1 MMDPSSTNS
10 VNGFYNFLTRGIDDL
25 ERAFMSNSF
34 MSIQFLQRALSLL
47 RSFHTQLTLLVQKLH
62 LPVGEKWLDEYMD
75 ESSKLWEICHVLKQ
89 GVSSMENYYSAGLN
103 IAASLDAPHRRLSPQ
118 LARQVIRAISGCKR
132 EAVGLEE
139 ENRALMETRIE
150 PLSLKFDDKVSIE
163 SKLNG
168 FNGFRGVLFAMR
180 NVSSLLLMILLY
192 GLVYCRP
199 EPDGSGSGSGGL
211 FFGSALMISTARLQR
226 RVAAEVGQ
234 ITGRAGVLLNE
245 FRRSRTA
252 MDELRAELERRCA
265 AADWE
270 PEPALRERVEVLKG
284 NFGIL
289 RAGAENIVGQLDD
302 FFDEIV
308 EGRKKLLDFCSH
320 R

>member
-1 MMDPSSTNS
+1 M
-10 VNGFYNFLTRGIDDL
+10 
-25 ERAFMSNSF
+25 
-34 MSIQFLQRALSLL
+34 
-47 RSFHTQLTLLVQKLH
+47 
-62 LPVGEKWLDEYMD
+62 
-75 ESSKLWEICHVLKQ
+75 
-89 GVSSMENYYSAGLN
+89 
-103 IAASLDAPHRRLSPQ
+103 
-118 LARQVIRAISGCKR
+118 
-132 EAVGLEE
+132 GLEE

-150 PLSLKFDDKVSIE
+150 PLSLRFGGGGGGGAVE

-168 FNGFRGVLFAMR
+168 FNGFRGVLYAMR

-192 GLVYCRP
+192 GLVFCWP
-199 EPDGSGSGSGGL
+199 EPEPEPEGCL
-211 FFGSALMISTARLQR
+211 FFGSAFMASTARLQQ
-226 RVAAEVGQ
+226 RVIAEIGQ
-234 ITGRAGVLLNE
+234 ISGRAGVLMYE

-265 AADWE
+265 AAQGAVDWE
-270 PEPALRERVEVLKG
+270 SEVGLRERVEVLKG

-289 RAGAENIVGQLDD
+289 RAGTENIVGQLDD